1 MNIIRV
7 VLIEKHDLS
16 RTGLVAALQMSEGIK
31 VVGDAASG
39 QEGLKVVQ
47 ATQPDVAIVA
57 LNLPDMDGVE
67 LTQKLKEIDGD
78 QKQLNGDREY
88 KQTKVLVLTTKD
100 SEDTVIAAFSAGA
113 DSYALKDVSFSNLLQ
128 AIEVTNEGN
137 NWIDPAIAS
146 VVIKQA
152 QETSDDNSPIP
163 QALIKLNEMDCAP
176 GGDGIIHID
185 PLTERELEVLQLIVS
200 GCSNAQI
207 AEKLYITTG
216 TVKTH
221 VRSIL
226 NKLCAND
233 RTQAAVRALR
243 SGLVS

>member
-1 MNIIRV
+1 MNVIRV

-39 QEGLKVVQ
+39 QEGLKIVQ
-47 ATQPDVAIVA
+47 ATQPDVVIVA
-57 LNLPDMDGVE
+57 LNLPDMDGIE
-67 LTQKLKEIDGD
+67 LTQKLKE
-78 QKQLNGDREY
+78 LNGDRQDIE
-88 KQTKVLVLTTKD
+88 TKVLVLTTKD
-100 SEDTVIAAFSAGA
+100 NEDTVIAAFSAGA
-113 DSYALKDVSFSNLLQ
+113 DSYTLKDVSFSNLLQ

-146 VVIKQA
+146 LVIKQA
-152 QETSDDNSPIP
+152 QETSDSNSPTSQP
-163 QALIKLNEMDCAP
+163 LIKLNEMDCAP
-176 GGDGIIHID
+176 GGDGIIQID
-185 PLTERELEVLQLIVS
+185 PLTERELDVLQLIVS

-207 AEKLYITTG
+207 ADKLYITIG

>member
-7 VLIEKHDLS
+7 VLIEKHDSS
-16 RTGLVAALQMSEGIK
+16 RAGLVAALQMSEGIK
-31 VVGDAASG
+31 VVGDAAYG
-39 QEGLKVVQ
+39 QEGLKIVET
-47 ATQPDVAIVA
+47 TQPDVVIVA

-67 LTQKLKEIDGD
+67 LTQKLKE
-78 QKQLNGDREY
+78 LNRDIEDR
-88 KQTKVLVLTTKD
+88 QIKVLVLTTKD

-113 DSYALKDVSFSNLLQ
+113 DSYSLKDISFSNLLQ

-152 QETSDDNSPIP
+152 QETPDGNNCPTSQP
-163 QALIKLNEMDCAP
+163 QIKLNEMDCAP
-176 GGDGIIHID
+176 GGDGIIQID

-200 GCSNAQI
+200 GCSNAEI
-207 AEKLYITTG
+207 ANKLYISVG

>member
-1 MNIIRV
+1 MNKITV
-7 VLIEKHDLS
+7 VLIEKHNSS
-16 RTGLVAALQMSEGIK
+16 RAGLVAALQMSEGIK

-39 QEGLKVVQ
+39 KEGLAIVK
-47 ATQPDVAIVA
+47 ATQPNLVIVA

-67 LTQKLKEIDGD
+67 LTQKLKE
-78 QKQLNGDREY
+78 LNGCRED
-88 KQTKVLVLTTKD
+88 KQTKVLVLATTD

-113 DSYALKDVSFSNLLQ
+113 DSYSLNDISFSNLLK

-146 VVIKQA
+146 LVIKQA
-152 QETSDDNSPIP
+152 RETQDNNYPTS
-163 QALIKLNEMDCAP
+163 QSQIKLDEMDCAP
-176 GGDGIIHID
+176 GGNGIIKID
-185 PLTERELEVLQLIVS
+185 RLTERELEVLQLIVS
-200 GCSNAQI
+200 GCSNAEI
-207 AEKLYITTG
+207 AKKLYITVG

>member
-1 MNIIRV
+1 MNVIRV

-31 VVGDAASG
+31 VVGDAAYG
-39 QEGLKVVQ
+39 QEGLKIVQ
-47 ATQPDVAIVA
+47 ATQPDVVIVA
-57 LNLPDMDGVE
+57 LNLPDMDGIE
-67 LTQKLKEIDGD
+67 LTQKLKE
-78 QKQLNGDREY
+78 LNGNLEDL
-88 KQTKVLVLTTKD
+88 QTKVLVLTTKD

-113 DSYALKDVSFSNLLQ
+113 DSYSLKDVSFSNLLQ
-128 AIEVTNEGN
+128 AIQVTNEGN

-146 VVIKQA
+146 MVIKQA
-152 QETSDDNSPIP
+152 QETSDHNSPTSQPI
-163 QALIKLNEMDCAP
+163 IKLNEMDCAP
-176 GGDGIIHID
+176 GGDGIIQID

>member
-1 MNIIRV
+1 MKIIRV

-16 RTGLVAALQMSEGIK
+16 RTGLMAALQMSEGIK

-39 QEGLKVVQ
+39 QEGLNIVQ

-57 LNLPDMDGVE
+57 LNLPDMDGIE
-67 LTQKLKEIDGD
+67 LTQKL
-78 QKQLNGDREY
+78 KQLNGDREY

-113 DSYALKDVSFSNLLQ
+113 DSYALKELSFSNLLQ
-128 AIEVTNEGN
+128 ALEVTNEGN

-146 VVIKQA
+146 VVIKQT
-152 QETSDDNSPIP
+152 QESLDCNCPTSQP
-163 QALIKLNEMDCAP
+163 QIKLNDMDCAP
-176 GGDGIIHID
+176 GGDEIIQID

-207 AEKLYITTG
+207 ADKLYITIG

>member
-1 MNIIRV
+1 M
-7 VLIEKHDLS
+7 IEKHDLS
-16 RTGLVAALQMSEGIK
+16 RTGLVAALQMSENIK

-47 ATQPDVAIVA
+47 ATQPDVTIIS
-57 LNLPDMDGVE
+57 LNLPDMDGIE
-67 LTQKLKEIDGD
+67 LTQKLKE
-78 QKQLNGDREY
+78 LNGDRQDIE
-88 KQTKVLVLTTKD
+88 TKVLVLTTKD
-100 SEDTVIAAFSAGA
+100 SEDTVIAAFTAGA
-113 DSYALKDVSFSNLLQ
+113 DSYSLKDVSFSNLLQ

-146 VVIKQA
+146 LVIKQA
-152 QETSDDNSPIP
+152 QETSDSNSPTSQP
-163 QALIKLNEMDCAP
+163 LIKLNEMDCAP
-176 GGDGIIHID
+176 GGDGIIQID

-207 AEKLYITTG
+207 ADKLYITIG

>member
-1 MNIIRV
+1 MNVIRV

-39 QEGLKVVQ
+39 QEGLKIVQ
-47 ATQPDVAIVA
+47 ATQPDVVIVA
-57 LNLPDMDGVE
+57 LNLPDMDGIE
-67 LTQKLKEIDGD
+67 LTQKLKE
-78 QKQLNGDREY
+78 LNGDRQDIE
-88 KQTKVLVLTTKD
+88 TKVLVLTTKD
-100 SEDTVIAAFSAGA
+100 NEDTVIAAFSAGA
-113 DSYALKDVSFSNLLQ
+113 DSYTLKDVSFSNLLQ

-146 VVIKQA
+146 LVIKQA
-152 QETSDDNSPIP
+152 QETPDNNYPTSQP
-163 QALIKLNEMDCAP
+163 LIKLNDMDCAP
-176 GGDGIIHID
+176 GGDGIIQID
-185 PLTERELEVLQLIVS
+185 PLTERELDVLQLIVS

-207 AEKLYITTG
+207 ADKLYITIG

>member
-16 RTGLVAALQMSEGIK
+16 RTGLVAALQMSENIK

-47 ATQPDVAIVA
+47 ATQPDVTIIS
-57 LNLPDMDGVE
+57 LNLPDMDGIE
-67 LTQKLKEIDGD
+67 LTQKLKE
-78 QKQLNGDREY
+78 LNGDRQDIE
-88 KQTKVLVLTTKD
+88 TKVLVLTTKD
-100 SEDTVIAAFSAGA
+100 SEDTVIAAFTAGA
-113 DSYALKDVSFSNLLQ
+113 DSYSLKDVSFSNLLQ

-146 VVIKQA
+146 LVIKQA
-152 QETSDDNSPIP
+152 QETSDSNSPTSQP
-163 QALIKLNEMDCAP
+163 LIKLNEMDCAP
-176 GGDGIIHID
+176 GGDGIIQID

-207 AEKLYITTG
+207 ADKLYITIG

>member
-7 VLIEKHDLS
+7 VLIEKHDSS
-16 RTGLVAALQMSEGIK
+16 RAGLVAALQMSEGIK

-39 QEGLKVVQ
+39 QKGLNIVQ
-47 ATQPDVAIVA
+47 TTQPDVAIVA

-67 LTQKLKEIDGD
+67 LTQKLK
-78 QKQLNGDREY
+78 QLNGAREY

-113 DSYALKDVSFSNLLQ
+113 DSYSLKDVSFSNLLQ

-152 QETSDDNSPIP
+152 QETSDSNYPTSQP
-163 QALIKLNEMDCAP
+163 LIKLNEMDCAP
-176 GGDGIIHID
+176 GGDGIIQID

-207 AEKLYITTG
+207 ADKLYITIG

-243 SGLVS
+243 AGLVS

>member
-16 RTGLVAALQMSEGIK
+16 RTGLMAALQMSKDIQ
-31 VVGDAASG
+31 VVGGAASG
-39 QEGLKVVQ
+39 QEGLKIVQ

-67 LTQKLKEIDGD
+67 LTQKLKEIY
-78 QKQLNGDREY
+78 GDRED

-113 DSYALKDVSFSNLLQ
+113 DSYSLKDINFSDLLK

-146 VVIKQA
+146 VVINQA
-152 QETSDDNSPIP
+152 QETPDVNSPTSQP
-163 QALIKLNEMDCAP
+163 QLKLNEMDCAP
-176 GGDGIIHID
+176 GGDGIIQID

-207 AEKLYITTG
+207 AEKLYITIG

>member
-7 VLIEKHDLS
+7 VLIEKHDLN
-16 RTGLVAALQMSEGIK
+16 RAGLVAALQMSEGIK

-47 ATQPDVAIVA
+47 ETQPDVVIVA

-67 LTQKLKEIDGD
+67 LTQKLKE
-78 QKQLNGDREY
+78 LNGNLEDL
-88 KQTKVLVLTTKD
+88 QTKVLVLTTKD

-113 DSYALKDVSFSNLLQ
+113 DSYSLKDVSFSNLLQ

-152 QETSDDNSPIP
+152 QETSDPNSPTSQPI
-163 QALIKLNEMDCAP
+163 IKLNEMDCAP
-176 GGDGIIHID
+176 GGNGIIQID

-207 AEKLYITTG
+207 AEKLYITIG